1 MEKFGVEKKHRGWEE
16 ENSINELLCFFL
28 ALYFFFKGIFYPK
41 TINKK
46 KIAVIYDLFMVG

>member
-46 KIAVIYDLFMVG
+46 KNSSHL